1 MSGGGATK
9 KPSCAGSAL
18 SVRRTIGFASLLYID
33 ATGTKFV
40 TKNCKK
46 IVKKLSGCRKYVSSQ
61 GITKKAGT
69 NTRPCLQVHKSDKL
83 LR

>member
-33 ATGTKFV
+33 AVRTKFV
-40 TKNCKK
+40 TKNRKK
-46 IVKKLSGCRKYVSSQ
+46 FAKKLSGRRKYVLSQ
-61 GITKKAGT
+61 GNTKKAG
-69 NTRPCLQVHKSDKL
+69 PD
-83 LR
+83 